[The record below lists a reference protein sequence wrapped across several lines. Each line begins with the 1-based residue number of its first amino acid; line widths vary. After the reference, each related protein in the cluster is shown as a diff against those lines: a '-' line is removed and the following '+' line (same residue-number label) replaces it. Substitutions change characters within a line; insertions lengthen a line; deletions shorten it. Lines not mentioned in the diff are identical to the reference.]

1 MVNGKEQIQGW
12 MNTDDEFLI
21 AIDPNG
27 IILRVNQAWLDF
39 CTAHDVTES
48 LWKTGGNYFEPLERT
63 GKEKEIQSL
72 KQVLANEK
80 NEHTQTCSFPLKNGD
95 IQWLHVKVRGIQGTS
110 GHSRGAIVYH
120 RPLTLH
126 SIQPI
131 TAEIILESMTEGF
144 FLLDDHLNMMYINGI
159 GEELLQCKER
169 NVVGQGFLEGF
180 AEATNTLF
188 HLHYERALKEKV
200 VVEFVD
206 YYRPLDTWFQV
217 KAYPLK
223 KGGLAVY
230 FQDVSE
236 RKKTEELLVESA
248 YYDYLTGLPNRRLLT
263 QTTRSLV
270 EQGKELTVFYLK
282 IDNLNFINAVH
293 HYNVGDDVMK
303 NIALKLTGLLDESC
317 HIARMDGNE
326 FIILKETG
334 PDDDLSHC
342 AEQIQW
348 VFRQPITLEDSQ
360 KINVTASIGIACYP
374 VDSPK
379 MDEVYSYAEMAME
392 ESKIMRNFSYTFFH
406 PRMKI
411 TRDRRLAIEESLA
424 GDLTENG
431 FYYTLQPQ
439 IDGVSGEIV
448 GAEVLSRWAHPELG
462 ELSPLEFIQVA
473 EETGDIVRLTGHL
486 LREVFA
492 QIKNW
497 ENGYGWK
504 LRTAINMTPS
514 LLSNAD
520 FFDRFI
526 ALMDHYEI
534 DPAFIEIEITEQ
546 AELTYSPKTL
556 ENLLLC
562 KSKGISIAIDDFG
575 TGFSMI
581 AYLTQFPI
589 NKIKI
594 DRSFVQKIGQD
605 RKSEAVLK
613 SLIHL
618 AKSIECELLAE
629 GVERTEEAD
638 FLRTNDCHIYQGY
651 LYDRPLKVADFEAKY
666 VKAGHKFLIRAKQ

>member
-1 MVNGKEQIQGW
+1 MVKDKEQIQER
-12 MNTDDEFLI
+12 MNTDNEFLI
-21 AIDPNG
+21 TIDPDG

-39 CTAHDVTES
+39 CDEYDVTES
-48 LWKTGGNYFEPLERT
+48 VWKVGSNYFEPLEKA
-63 GKEKEIQSL
+63 GKEKEVQSL
-72 KQVLANEK
+72 KRILGNEK
-80 NEHTQTCSFPLKNGD
+80 CEHTQTCSFPLKNGD
-95 IQWLHVKVRGIQGTS
+95 VQLLRVKVWRVQGAS
-110 GHSRGAIVYH
+110 GQSRGAIVYH
-120 RPLTLH
+120 KPLTLH

-144 FLLDDHLNMMYINGI
+144 YLLDEHLNMMYINEI
-159 GEELLQCKER
+159 GEELLQCGDRK
-169 NVVGQGFLEGF
+169 VAGQGLLDGF
-180 AEATNTLF
+180 AEAVNTSF

-200 VVEFVD
+200 IIDFID
-206 YYRPLDTWFQV
+206 YYKPLDTWFQV

-236 RKKTEELLVESA
+236 RKKTEELLADSA
-248 YYDYLTGLPNRRLLT
+248 YYDYLTGLPNRRLLR
-263 QTTRSLV
+263 QKTRSLL
-270 EQGKELTVFYLK
+270 EQQKELAVFYLK

-293 HYNVGDDVMK
+293 HYDVGDDVMK
-303 NIALKLTGLLDESC
+303 NIASKLTGLLDQSC
-317 HIARMDGNE
+317 HISRMDGNE
-326 FIILKETG
+326 FIILKETV
-334 PDDDLSHC
+334 PNDCLAQF
-342 AEQIQW
+342 AEQIQRI
-348 VFRQPITLEDSQ
+348 FRQPINLMNSQ
-360 KINVTASIGIACYP
+360 KVNVSGSIGIACYP
-374 VDSPK
+374 ADSPV

-392 ESKIMRNFSYTFFH
+392 ESKIIRNPSYTFFH
-406 PRMKI
+406 PRMKNA
-411 TRDRRLAIEESLA
+411 RDRRLAIEEALA

-448 GAEVLSRWAHPELG
+448 GTEVLSRWVHPELG

-486 LREVFA
+486 LREVFT
-492 QIKNW
+492 QIKDW

-520 FFDRFI
+520 FFNRFI
-526 ALMDHYEI
+526 ALMDQYEI
-534 DPAFIEIEITEQ
+534 DPASIEIEITEQ

-605 RKSEAVLK
+605 HKSEAVLK

-629 GVERTEEAD
+629 GVERTEEAE
-638 FLRTNDCHIYQGY
+638 FLRDNGCSIYQGY
-651 LYDRPLKVADFEAKY
+651 LYDKPLKVADFEAKY
-666 VKAGHKFLIRAKQ
+666 LQGKYRFSTVTN

>member
-1 MVNGKEQIQGW
+1 LGKNSDLLQGW
-12 MNTDDEFLI
+12 MDTDEEFLI
-21 AIDPNG
+21 AVDPNG
-27 IILRVNQAWLDF
+27 IILRVNQAWLNF
-39 CTAHDVTES
+39 CDAHDVGS
-48 LWKTGGNYFEPLERT
+48 SIWKVGGNYFEPLERN
-63 GKEKEIQSL
+63 GKEKEVQSL

-80 NEHTQTCSFPLKNGD
+80 EEHTQTCSFPLKNGD
-95 IQWLHVKVRGIQGTS
+95 IQLLHIKAWRVQEAS
-110 GHSRGAIVYH
+110 GGSRGAIIYH
-120 RPLTLH
+120 KPLTLH

-144 FLLDDHLNMMYINGI
+144 IFFDDHLNIMYINEI
-159 GEELLQCKER
+159 GEELLHCKGK
-169 NVVGQGFLEGF
+169 NIIGKGFLEGF
-180 AEATNTLF
+180 PEAINTPF
-188 HLHYERALKEKV
+188 DRHYERALKEQV
-200 VVEFVD
+200 VIDFID
-206 YYRPLDTWFQV
+206 YYKPFDTWFQV

-223 KGGLAVY
+223 KGGLAAY

-236 RKKTEELLVESA
+236 RKKTEELLAESA

-263 QTTRSLV
+263 QKTRLLL
-270 EQGKELTVFYLK
+270 EQQKELAVFYLK
-282 IDNLNFINAVH
+282 IDNLNFINTVH
-293 HYNVGDDVMK
+293 HYDVGDDVMK
-303 NIALKLTGLLDESC
+303 NVALQLTGLLDESS
-317 HIARMDGNE
+317 HVARLDGNE
-326 FIILKETG
+326 FIILKETV
-334 PDDDLSHC
+334 PSDCLAHF
-342 AEQIQW
+342 AEQIQRI
-348 VFRQPITLEDSQ
+348 FRQPINLKSSQ
-360 KINVTASIGIACYP
+360 KVNVSASIGIACYP
-374 VDSPK
+374 VDSPV

-392 ESKIMRNFSYTFFH
+392 ESKIDRNPSYTFFH
-406 PRMKI
+406 PRMKV
-411 TRDRRLAIEESLA
+411 TQDRRLAIEEGLA
-424 GDLTENG
+424 GDLTKNG
-431 FYYTLQPQ
+431 FYYSLQPQ
-439 IDGVSGEIV
+439 IDGVSGEVV
-448 GAEVLSRWAHPELG
+448 GTEVLSRWAHPELG

-486 LREVFA
+486 LREVFT

-497 ENGYGWK
+497 ENRYGWK
-504 LRTAINMTPS
+504 QRTAINMTSS
-514 LLSNAD
+514 LLSNTD

-526 ALMDHYEI
+526 ALMDEYEI

-605 RKSEAVLK
+605 HKSEAVLK

-638 FLRTNDCHIYQGY
+638 FLRANGCTIYQGY
-651 LYDRPLKVADFEAKY
+651 LYDKPMRADDFEKKY
-666 VKAGHKFLIRAKQ
+666 IKARHRF